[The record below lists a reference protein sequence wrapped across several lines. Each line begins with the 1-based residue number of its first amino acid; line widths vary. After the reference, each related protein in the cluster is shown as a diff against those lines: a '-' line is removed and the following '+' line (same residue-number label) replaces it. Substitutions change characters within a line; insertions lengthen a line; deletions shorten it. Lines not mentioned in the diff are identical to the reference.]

1 MLIDVFVYR
10 LCHETIADYALAAD
24 ACDALT
30 LSLALAFVAGRT
42 GHEAR
47 VIDRVY
53 TLLQLKRLD
62 TFAQAATTV
71 LTCNVQMG
79 L

>member
-10 LCHETIADYALAAD
+10 LCHETIANYALAAD

-42 GHEAR
+42 RHEAR

-53 TLLQLKRLD
+53 TL
-62 TFAQAATTV
+62 F
-71 LTCNVQMG
+71 
-79 L
+79 

>member
-30 LSLALAFVAGRT
+30 LSL
-42 GHEAR
+42 
-47 VIDRVY
+47 
-53 TLLQLKRLD
+53 LLRLW
-62 TFAQAATTV
+62 
-71 LTCNVQMG
+71 LEEPGMKPG
-79 L
+79 